1 MSKRSGDIQTAYKRA
16 KAPKEDAGLL
26 EFISNL
32 QKLKDKTSDDIRA
45 KAPKEDNGLLEC
57 ISNLQKLKDK
67 TSKNDI
73 QTAYKR
79 AKAPK
84 EDDGLLEFISNL
96 QKLKDKT
103 AVLSSYLVR
112 MQKFRPD
119 MVLLYGKL
127 GFQGKGYFIVI
138 SPVVAGITSQRPF
151 LNIEVDVLFEDIEI
165 KMDLFDVTGIVG
177 HHSSDCNTLE
187 CSDLIPIQEWCNVHA
202 QYAETLLPL
211 LELEAR
217 KQIETPIPLLTE
229 EKAQDLRSK
238 EIERY
243 NAWKISAKAIGDGLS
258 AKFPGVEINESEQ
271 GLNLF
276 IPLPTKLE
284 DMKYKIE
291 VQFIYTDARFDDD
304 TRCATEYNF
313 VNVCIHYL
321 EKGEDWKK
329 LDMDVEFED
338 GFGFIPL
345 YLLKPEKAF
354 DIFMTHFKFILI
366 SAESMCK
373 KHLE

>member
-1 MSKRSGDIQTAYKRA
+1 MSKRSG
-16 KAPKEDAGLL
+16 E
-26 EFISNL
+26 
-32 QKLKDKTSDDIRA
+32 
-45 KAPKEDNGLLEC
+45 
-57 ISNLQKLKDK
+57 
-67 TSKNDI
+67 DI

-138 SPVVAGITSQRPF
+138 SPVVASITSQQPF

-165 KMDLFDVTGIVG
+165 KMNLFDITGIVG

-202 QYAETLLPL
+202 QYVETLLPL

-217 KQIETPIPLLTE
+217 KQIEAPIPFE
-229 EKAQDLRSK
+229 EKAYDSRSK
-238 EIERY
+238 EIERH
-243 NAWKISAKAIGDGLS
+243 NAWKMSAKAIGDGLS
-258 AKFPGVEINESEQ
+258 AKLPGVEINEDEE
-271 GLNLF
+271 GVTLC
-276 IPLPTKLE
+276 IPLQTRSKG
-284 DMKYKIE
+284 MKYKIE
-291 VQFIYTDARFDDD
+291 VQFISTEACFDDG
-304 TRCATEYNF
+304 TRCATDCNF
-313 VNVCIHYL
+313 VNVCVHYL
-321 EKGEDWKK
+321 EEGKDWEKW
-329 LDMDVEFED
+329 DMDVESED

-354 DIFMTHFKFILI
+354 DIFMTHFKFIFI

-373 KHLE
+373 EHLE